1 MSWAALASTWASV
14 GSTWQSIL
22 WPPVPANTSNLQVE
36 LGLQKAFLLDDP
48 VAGIIGG
55 TDYVLSGVD
64 FVDITPFA
72 YSITS
77 SRGKN
82 TELDKYRAGSLN
94 VELHNQSRFFDPNF
108 SDSPF
113 LGNLVPRRGIRVLVD
128 SVPIFTGRVADWDL
142 SYLPG
147 ADAVASVEG
156 VDNFSLLATQFLT
169 AGTVTSQT
177 TGQRVSAVLDMAS
190 VDWPTDD
197 RRIDTGQ
204 STLGSAIVDGTENAL
219 SYLQQVE
226 LSEIGGSLFISR
238 EGYLVFKDRTS
249 APQVESAVLFADD
262 SSGVPFVDVAVE
274 YGTEN
279 LFNQITVSSPAGT
292 AIANDIV
299 SQQQFGIS
307 AAEYQTLLSDQQ
319 QLDNAALFLIGQY
332 SRPVLRFKTLTV
344 DMALLNEAE
353 RNSVLGLELADVAE
367 IKLTPNG
374 IGDPVQ
380 EFGIVI
386 GINHDINPASHR
398 IQFSFAPILTNPF
411 IIGDAEFG
419 IIGEDAPGVLGY

>member
-169 AGTVTSQT
+169 GGTVTPQT

-190 VDWPTDD
+190 VDWPADD

-219 SYLQQVE
+219 SYLQEVE

-249 APQVESAVLFADD
+249 VPQTESAVLFSDD
-262 SSGVPFVDVAVE
+262 GSGVPFVDVAVE

-279 LFNQITVSSPAGT
+279 LFNQITVTSPAGT
-292 AIANDIV
+292 AIANDLV

-307 AAEYQTLLSDQQ
+307 SAEYQTFLSDQP
-319 QLDNAALFLIGQY
+319 QLDAAALFLIGQY

-344 DMALLNEAE
+344 DMALLTQEQRDNI
-353 RNSVLGLELADVAE
+353 LGLELADVAE

-386 GINHDINPASHR
+386 GINHDINPSSHR
-398 IQFSFAPILTNPF
+398 IQFGFAPILNNVF

-419 IIGEDAPGVLGY
+419 IIGADAPGVLGY